1 MNMSLYIICKR
12 EIIEVIQGY
21 MMQEI
26 FLTLMSKMIKS
37 QLLTHYILIVH
48 KNDVHNVQNIL
59 LKLLEVCFL

>member
-1 MNMSLYIICKR
+1 
-12 EIIEVIQGY
+12 
-21 MMQEI
+21 MQEI

-37 QLLTHYILIVH
+37 QLLTHYILIVD

>member
-1 MNMSLYIICKR
+1 MSLYIICKR

-37 QLLTHYILIVH
+37 QLLTHYILIVD